1 MSKKHTTTAM
11 LAASLTGDPEAA
23 ARVAAHQAET
33 RFVRTLIDMRVE
45 KKLSQRDI
53 AKKWASAPAR
63 SAAWRPATTRN

>member
-1 MSKKHTTTAM
+1 MSTKNTTTAM

-45 KKLSQRDI
+45 KKLS
-53 AKKWASAPAR
+53 
-63 SAAWRPATTRN
+63 